1 MRISDW
7 SSDVCSSD
15 LKDGL
20 FRLVVCN
27 HDLAESLATGETLVC
42 GARIIE
48 RKAAVDDRLHSRVF
62 DEAQHRFGIG
72 AAADLHG
79 AYRQIVE
86 QDRHQARS
94 EEHTSEIQSLMRISY
109 AVFRLKKTNKKQ
121 QPDSINQ

>member
-1 MRISDW
+1 MCVFFFKQKTAYEMRISDW

-15 LKDGL
+15 L
-20 FRLVVCN
+20 
-27 HDLAESLATGETLVC
+27 TGETLVC

-86 QDRHQARS
+86 QDRHQAATGIGEAGDQADDGDARMPGGG
-94 EEHTSEIQSLMRISY
+94 TQ
-109 AVFRLKKTNKKQ
+109 
-121 QPDSINQ
+121 